1 MPGAFWMKR
10 SLVLLLGGA
19 LALLAGLQRPGQAQ
33 NADLIYSLNTTCSL
47 GKGKPQPCQVEA
59 VEVGEA
65 TEYRHQLGA
74 RTISYRILEDPYVR
88 IEGRKAAGAPWTS
101 VRNAWINFTT
111 NELCFN
117 DRAFCVVNP
126 TFLADVKAEA
136 QGPAFEGRETVGL
149 AFGEAG
155 RVDIACFDNGC
166 RRLLE
171 AIGR

>member
-33 NADLIYSLNTTCSL
+33 SADVIYSLNTTCSL

-65 TEYRHQLGA
+65 TEYRHRLGA
-74 RTISYRILEDPYVR
+74 RTISYLILEDPYVR

-126 TFLADVKAEA
+126 TFLAESRGAGA
-136 QGPAFEGRETVGL
+136 GL
-149 AFGEAG
+149 
-155 RVDIACFDNGC
+155 
-166 RRLLE
+166 
-171 AIGR
+171 